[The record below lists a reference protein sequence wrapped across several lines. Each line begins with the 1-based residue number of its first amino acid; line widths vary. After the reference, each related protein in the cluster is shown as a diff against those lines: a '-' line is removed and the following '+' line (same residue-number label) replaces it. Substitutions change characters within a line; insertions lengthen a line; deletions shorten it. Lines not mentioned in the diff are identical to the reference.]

1 MLDVKKFL
9 EQGYIVIP
17 NSIPKD
23 DVDKCKDIC
32 LSLKNSVI
40 DNNLLGTEKNFG
52 NSTYWRGIDV
62 ASYLQNSLYLYYT
75 SDLMYDIAKNL
86 LQTDTIYLF
95 NDQIVAKLPNED
107 FDFPIHTDNEM
118 GPNPELA
125 KSGGFKTITC
135 AWVLDDFTID
145 NGPISILNNETNEW
159 DTPLPKKG
167 DIVVWDGNTLH
178 KSSLNISNK
187 ERVVWLCI
195 YSTHNLLEIPST
207 KSNVYKNYY
216 NSKFEV
222 GKMMPMTCTYQNR
235 YMAQQ
240 TLGVWELF
248 KQFLLKEK
256 FERILEIGTGLGG
269 FTQFLYEFSKENDI
283 NTEIMTVDIKP
294 SNEKLIF
301 IGIKSVQMNV
311 LNVQNLPKLDEFL
324 KTNKKLLILCDGDEK
339 SVEFNLFSKYVKV
352 DDFIMAHD
360 YAISYE
366 YFEKNIKHKKKWDWC
381 EIVESDIEGISN
393 KFNLVEYTDIDFKE
407 EMWICKTKKENT
419 KKQLF

>member
-1 MLDVKKFL
+1 VLDVKKFI
-9 EQGYIVIP
+9 EQGYIIIP

-32 LSLKNSVI
+32 LSLKHSVI
-40 DNNLLGTEKNFG
+40 DNNLIGTKKSFG
-52 NSTYWRGIDV
+52 NATYWRGIDV
-62 ASYLQNSLYLYYT
+62 ASYLQDSLYLYYT
-75 SDLMYDIAKNL
+75 SDFMYDIAKDL

-95 NDQIVAKLPNED
+95 NDQIVVKLPNEN
-107 FDFPIHTDNEM
+107 FEFPEHTDNEM

-125 KSGGFKTITC
+125 KDGGFKTITC
-135 AWVLDDFTID
+135 AWILDDFTNE
-145 NGPISILNNETNEW
+145 NGPVSIFNKKTNEW
-159 DTPLPKKG
+159 DTPLPKRG
-167 DIVVWDGNTLH
+167 DIVVWDGNTPH
-178 KSSLNISNK
+178 KSSLNLSNN
-187 ERVVWLCI
+187 ERVVWLCV
-195 YSTHNLLEIPST
+195 YSTHNLLTIE
-207 KSNVYKNYY
+207 SNRSEAYKNYY
-216 NSKFEV
+216 DTKFEV
-222 GKMMPMTCTYQNR
+222 GKMIPMTCTYENR

-240 TLGVWELF
+240 TLGAWELF

-269 FTQFLYEFSKENDI
+269 FTQFLYEFSKENNI

-301 IGIKSVQMNV
+301 IGVKSIQMNV

-339 SVEFNLFSKYVKV
+339 SVEFNLFSKYIKV
-352 DDFIMAHD
+352 NDFIMAHD

-366 YFEKNIKHKKKWDWC
+366 YFEDNIKNKKWNWC
-381 EIVESDIEGISN
+381 QIVENDIEAIS
-393 KFNLVEYTDIDFKE
+393 KKLNLVEYTDIDFKE
-407 EMWICKTKKENT
+407 EMWICKTKKENN